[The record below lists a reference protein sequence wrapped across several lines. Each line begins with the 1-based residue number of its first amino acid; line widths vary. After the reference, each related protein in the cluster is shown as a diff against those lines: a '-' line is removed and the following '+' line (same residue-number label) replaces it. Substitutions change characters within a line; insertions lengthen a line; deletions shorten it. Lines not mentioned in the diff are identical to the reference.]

1 MFLIETPEFII
12 REFNSADF
20 DKLFFIAQ
28 EINKQATE
36 KEGFKPFYAF
46 QVDVHRKDYLNILAE
61 KTKAFLKKANL
72 ERMQE
77 NRKTYRLALCDS
89 KGELVGNITI
99 DDIPSIDENGK
110 KIQGDLGY
118 FINPKDGRK
127 GLMSKALFEVLSLY
141 FKTHDELDVTLH
153 PNNLYSIKM
162 MQRFNAKVVS
172 FKASS
177 DYQNEPRIVL
187 KILKRDFLD
196 LRKSQFIG
204 RKKTTLISREKERIR
219 DV

>member
-1 MFLIETPEFII
+1 MFLIKTSEFII
-12 REFNSADF
+12 REFNSSDF

-28 EINKQATE
+28 EINKQANE

-46 QVDVHRKDYLNILAE
+46 QVDVNRKDYLNILAE
-61 KTKAFLKKANL
+61 KTKAFLKKAYL

-89 KGELVGNITI
+89 KGDLVGNITI

-172 FKASS
+172 FKSS
-177 DYQNEPRIVL
+177 SVYQNEPRIVL
-187 KILKRDFLD
+187 KILKRDFLN

-204 RKKTTLISREKERIR
+204 RKKITLISREKERIR